1 MTSGF
6 MQLLTISNNA
16 TEIYHRDELQ
26 INFRIQPIKKKKKKR
41 MPFTFNY
48 KTINTSKAGLV
59 QSGST
64 KGLWIGHKPFTIEC
78 PI

>member
-26 INFRIQPIKKKKKKR
+26 INFRIQPIKKKKKKYAIYIQLQD
-41 MPFTFNY
+41 Y
-48 KTINTSKAGLV
+48 KHLQSRAGSV
-59 QSGST
+59 RF
-64 KGLWIGHKPFTIEC
+64 H
-78 PI
+78 